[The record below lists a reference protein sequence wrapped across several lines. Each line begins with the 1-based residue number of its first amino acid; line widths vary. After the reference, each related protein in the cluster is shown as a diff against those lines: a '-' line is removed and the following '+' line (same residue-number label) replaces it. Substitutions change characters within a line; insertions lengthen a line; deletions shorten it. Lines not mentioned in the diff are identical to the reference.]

1 MAQSA
6 HQLASD
12 AANRPPS
19 GAWTAAAVGRH
30 VVPITRPL
38 GLSIL
43 ALAAAAVGVSLV
55 LWAGAW
61 FGASDIAPGTRL
73 AAVARIV
80 GGGLVVAAG
89 FELVF
94 AYGAWTL
101 RSWAWPLGV
110 TLGIVSLVLTLLSA
124 GRASSSAHLL
134 TLVVEVGMLWYLLSP
149 RVHDLFEPNRDRGDL

>member
-12 AANRPPS
+12 AANRPS
-19 GAWTAAAVGRH
+19 AGAWTAAADGRPA
-30 VVPITRPL
+30 VSVARPL
-38 GLSIL
+38 SLSIL
-43 ALAAAAVGVSLV
+43 ALAAAAIGVSLV

-61 FGASDIAPGTRL
+61 LGASDIAPGTGL
-73 AAVARIV
+73 AAVAHLV

-94 AYGAWTL
+94 AYGAWTV

-124 GRASSSAHLL
+124 GRLSSSAHLL
-134 TLVVEVGMLWYLLSP
+134 TLIFEVGMLWYLLSS
-149 RVHDLFEPNRDRGDL
+149 RVHELLEPDRDSTQL